1 MSPDLSREVRSQQLK
16 QLDDSLGHSSGSRHA
31 GLVMMLV
38 GGAGVVA
45 GLIADEDVLT
55 ILGAG
60 VGGVGLY
67 LYVR

>member
-1 MSPDLSREVRSQQLK
+1 
-16 QLDDSLGHSSGSRHA
+16 
-31 GLVMMLV
+31 MMLV